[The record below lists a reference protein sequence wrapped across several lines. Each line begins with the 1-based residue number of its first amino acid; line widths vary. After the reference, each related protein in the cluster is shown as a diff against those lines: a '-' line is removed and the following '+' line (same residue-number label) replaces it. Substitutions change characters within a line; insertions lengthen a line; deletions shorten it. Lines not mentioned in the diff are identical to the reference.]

1 MSTLTF
7 KLTLPSRVGTTLSIN
22 IIGTNLHVDWGNGET
37 TTQEPNTER
46 IQETRWFDNFVSSTA
61 TNSDFKSWTVTI
73 TGDITGVGTNCFQLG
88 GGYVTEIT
96 LPEGLETIESY
107 GLRYIK
113 AEKVIIPSTVTNIDT
128 YFLYQS
134 GVKEVVFLTKNLTKL
149 NRRFL
154 SDATQVESVKLPEG
168 LISFDTSLVRQGIFY
183 NCVSLKT
190 LEVPST
196 LEVFPISNTDTA
208 NFVNV
213 QLETLKMNGGPIPN
227 PPITEN
233 TKIVVPL
240 KKLQDFLNHP
250 SYPDERD
257 RYEVYGKNLSE
268 KIYVLGTHLAE
279 NLQNKNIVANANEG
293 LTTLA
298 NKIHDINAP
307 NYKELTYN
315 LVWNDNYNEYGFRP
329 SQLPTLLLANNEV
342 VGGCLLPQDDMTSIP
357 QEIYDLADIQ
367 VSANNC
373 GTFAEL
379 QAIIDEADDGDT
391 ITLEKDYKNAGDEEP
406 LEIYNKALHIIG
418 NGHILDANNVTIVMT
433 TSYADESVLEDISF
447 INGNGVADEWNG
459 GGYCGWA
466 ETLIDCI
473 FINNK
478 GYIGGACRV
487 AEETNISNCIFI
499 NNVSYADEW
508 DSDNYVYGGGG
519 LAVEWPNTDTNIREC
534 IFVNNIAKHG
544 GGIFFDMDHQDEIV
558 DIYDCIFDDIS
569 TLYHANNIQNKYS
582 YTTQVPESDL
592 NGEEITYTWE
602 PLKLTREYGVPQVNT
617 SQDVS
622 STIMTPVQIMLT
634 VQGDTFDSDD
644 LEYNQLIFSSEESAP
659 IIDWGDD
666 TTEVYN
672 KNESLHHTF
681 SDERDKH
688 IITIDGNITA
698 LGGSCF
704 SHNTSITN
712 ITFLDDNIKL
722 DNNNLFYDCLSLTS
736 IALPNNLTSIGDT
749 CFQFCS
755 SLQSINLPT
764 SIVSLGYGCFDYC
777 LSLTNIVLPNTLTS
791 IPDYCFRR
799 CSSLTSVT
807 LPSGLT
813 DIGRFCFYDCSSLS
827 NISLPNTLTSIS
839 DSCFENCSSLT
850 NIILPDSITSLG
862 KRSFSSSGLTS
873 ITIPRAVTNI
883 GLSCF
888 MACPNLTDV
897 TFQNPTPPSFGDY
910 VFNNITIT
918 IHVPQGAKSAY
929 ETALEGQNGAHNW
942 TIVEES

>member
-7 KLTLPSRVGTTLSIN
+7 TVTLPSRVGTNLSID

-46 IQETRWFDNFVSSTA
+46 IFEKRWFDISWTA

-73 TGDITGVGTNCFQLG
+73 TGDIIGVGTNCFNLG
-88 GGYVTEIT
+88 GRYVTEIT
-96 LPEGLETIESY
+96 LPEGLETIEHY
-107 GLRYIK
+107 GLQKIN
-113 AEKVIIPSTVTNIDT
+113 AEKVIIPSTVTNIGS

-134 GVKEVVFLTKNLTKL
+134 GVKEVVFLTENLTELK
-149 NRRFL
+149 RWFL
-154 SDATQVESVKLPEG
+154 FEATQVEFVKLPEG
-168 LISFDTSLVRQGIFY
+168 LISFDTNYTTQKNFY
-183 NCVSLKT
+183 NCTSLKT

-196 LEVFPISNTDTA
+196 LEAFPISNTNA
-208 NFVNV
+208 NNFVNV
-213 QLETLKMNGGPIPN
+213 QLETLKMNGGPISN

-240 KKLQDFLNHP
+240 SKLQDFINH
-250 SYPDERD
+250 SDYPDERE
-257 RYEVYGKNLSE
+257 RYDIFGKNLSE

-279 NLQNKNIVANANEG
+279 NLQDKNITANTNEG

-315 LVWNDNYNEYGFRP
+315 LAWNDNDNEYGFRP
-329 SQLPTLLLANNEV
+329 SQFLTLLLANNEV
-342 VGGCLLPQDDMTSIP
+342 VGGCLLPQDD
-357 QEIYDLADIQ
+357 
-367 VSANNC
+367 
-373 GTFAEL
+373 
-379 QAIIDEADDGDT
+379 
-391 ITLEKDYKNAGDEEP
+391 
-406 LEIYNKALHIIG
+406 
-418 NGHILDANNVTIVMT
+418 
-433 TSYADESVLEDISF
+433 
-447 INGNGVADEWNG
+447 
-459 GGYCGWA
+459 
-466 ETLIDCI
+466 
-473 FINNK
+473 
-478 GYIGGACRV
+478 
-487 AEETNISNCIFI
+487 
-499 NNVSYADEW
+499 
-508 DSDNYVYGGGG
+508 
-519 LAVEWPNTDTNIREC
+519 
-534 IFVNNIAKHG
+534 
-544 GGIFFDMDHQDEIV
+544 
-558 DIYDCIFDDIS
+558 DIS
-569 TLYHANNIQNKYS
+569 TLYHANNIQSEYS

-592 NGEEITYTWE
+592 NGEEITYTWK

>member
-7 KLTLPSRVGTTLSIN
+7 TVTLPSRVGTNLSID

-46 IQETRWFDNFVSSTA
+46 IFEKRWFDISWTA

-73 TGDITGVGTNCFQLG
+73 TGDIIGVGTNCFNLG
-88 GGYVTEIT
+88 GRYVTEIT
-96 LPEGLETIESY
+96 LPEGLETIEHY
-107 GLRYIK
+107 GLQKIN
-113 AEKVIIPSTVTNIDT
+113 AEKVIIPSTVTNIGS

-134 GVKEVVFLTKNLTKL
+134 GVKEVVFLTENLTELK
-149 NRRFL
+149 RWFL
-154 SDATQVESVKLPEG
+154 FEATQVEFVKLPEG
-168 LISFDTSLVRQGIFY
+168 LISFDTNYTTQKNFY
-183 NCVSLKT
+183 NCTSLKT

-196 LEVFPISNTDTA
+196 LEAFPISNTNA
-208 NFVNV
+208 NNFVNV
-213 QLETLKMNGGPIPN
+213 QLETLKMNGGPISN

-240 KKLQDFLNHP
+240 SKLQDFINH
-250 SYPDERD
+250 SDYPDERE
-257 RYEVYGKNLSE
+257 RYDIFGKNLSE

-279 NLQNKNIVANANEG
+279 NLQDKNITANANEG

-315 LVWNDNYNEYGFRP
+315 LVWNDNDNEYGFRP
-329 SQLPTLLLANNEV
+329 SQFSTLLLANNEV
-342 VGGCLLPQDDMTSIP
+342 VGGCLFPQDD
-357 QEIYDLADIQ
+357 DI
-367 VSANNC
+367 N
-373 GTFAEL
+373 
-379 QAIIDEADDGDT
+379 
-391 ITLEKDYKNAGDEEP
+391 
-406 LEIYNKALHIIG
+406 
-418 NGHILDANNVTIVMT
+418 
-433 TSYADESVLEDISF
+433 
-447 INGNGVADEWNG
+447 
-459 GGYCGWA
+459 
-466 ETLIDCI
+466 
-473 FINNK
+473 
-478 GYIGGACRV
+478 
-487 AEETNISNCIFI
+487 
-499 NNVSYADEW
+499 
-508 DSDNYVYGGGG
+508 
-519 LAVEWPNTDTNIREC
+519 
-534 IFVNNIAKHG
+534 
-544 GGIFFDMDHQDEIV
+544 
-558 DIYDCIFDDIS
+558 
-569 TLYHANNIQNKYS
+569 TLYHANNIQSEYS

-592 NGEEITYTWE
+592 NGKEITYTWK
-602 PLKLTREYGVPQVNT
+602 PLKPAREYGVPQVNT

-634 VQGDTFDSDD
+634 VQGDTFDSDTLGD
-644 LEYNQLIFSSEESAP
+644 NQLIFSSEESAP

-681 SDERDKH
+681 SDGRDKH

-704 SHNTSITN
+704 LHNTSITN

-764 SIVSLGYGCFDYC
+764 SIVSLGFGCFSYC
-777 LSLTNIVLPNTLTS
+777 LSLANIVLPNTLTS
-791 IPDYCFRR
+791 IPDYCFRK

-813 DIGRFCFYDCSSLS
+813 DIGRYCFYDCLSLS
-827 NISLPNTLTSIS
+827 NISLPNTLTSIPEF
-839 DSCFENCSSLT
+839 CFENCSSLT
-850 NIILPDSITSLG
+850 NIILPDNITSIG
-862 KRSFSSSGLTS
+862 QSSFSSSGLTS
-873 ITIPRAVTNI
+873 ITIPSSVTYI
-883 GLSCF
+883 GWGCF
-888 MACPNLTDV
+888 MYCYSLRDV
-897 TFQNPTPPSFGDY
+897 TFQSSTPPSFEQ
-910 VFNNITIT
+910 NIFRNTSIT

-929 ETALEGQNGAHNW
+929 ETALKGQNGAHNW

>member
-7 KLTLPSRVGTTLSIN
+7 TVTLPSRVATNLSID

-46 IQETRWFDNFVSSTA
+46 IFEKRWFDISWTA

-73 TGDITGVGTNCFQLG
+73 TGDITGVGTNCFNLG
-88 GGYVTEIT
+88 GRYVTEIT
-96 LPEGLETIESY
+96 LPEGLETIEHY
-107 GLRYIK
+107 GLQKIN
-113 AEKVIIPSTVTNIDT
+113 AEKVIIPSTVTNIGS

-134 GVKEVVFLTKNLTKL
+134 GVKEVVFLTENLTELK
-149 NRRFL
+149 RWFL
-154 SDATQVESVKLPEG
+154 FEATQVEFVKLPEG
-168 LISFDTSLVRQGIFY
+168 LISFDTNYTTQKNFY
-183 NCVSLKT
+183 NCTSLKT

-196 LEVFPISNTDTA
+196 LEAFPISNTNA
-208 NFVNV
+208 NNFVNV
-213 QLETLKMNGGPIPN
+213 QLETLKMNGGPISN

-240 KKLQDFLNHP
+240 SKLQDFINH
-250 SYPDERD
+250 SDYPDERE
-257 RYEVYGKNLSE
+257 RYDIFGKNLSE

-279 NLQNKNIVANANEG
+279 NLQNKNITANANEG

-315 LVWNDNYNEYGFRP
+315 LAWNDNDNEYGFRP

-342 VGGCLLPQDDMTSIP
+342 VGGCLLPQDD
-357 QEIYDLADIQ
+357 
-367 VSANNC
+367 
-373 GTFAEL
+373 
-379 QAIIDEADDGDT
+379 
-391 ITLEKDYKNAGDEEP
+391 
-406 LEIYNKALHIIG
+406 
-418 NGHILDANNVTIVMT
+418 
-433 TSYADESVLEDISF
+433 
-447 INGNGVADEWNG
+447 
-459 GGYCGWA
+459 
-466 ETLIDCI
+466 
-473 FINNK
+473 
-478 GYIGGACRV
+478 
-487 AEETNISNCIFI
+487 
-499 NNVSYADEW
+499 
-508 DSDNYVYGGGG
+508 
-519 LAVEWPNTDTNIREC
+519 
-534 IFVNNIAKHG
+534 
-544 GGIFFDMDHQDEIV
+544 
-558 DIYDCIFDDIS
+558 DIS
-569 TLYHANNIQNKYS
+569 TLYHANNIQSEYS

-592 NGEEITYTWE
+592 NGKEITYTWK
-602 PLKLTREYGVPQVNT
+602 PLKPAREYGIPQVNT

-634 VQGDTFDSDD
+634 VQGDTFDNDN
-644 LEYNQLIFSSEESAP
+644 LAHNQLIFSSKESAP

-722 DNNNLFYDCLSLTS
+722 DNNNLFSNCLSLTS
-736 IALPNNLTSIGDT
+736 ITLPNNLTSIGNV
-749 CFQFCS
+749 CFDNCS
-755 SLQSINLPT
+755 SLQNINLPT
-764 SIVSLGYGCFDYC
+764 SIVSLGSSCFHGC

-791 IPDYCFRR
+791 IPNYCFRR
-799 CSSLTSVT
+799 CLSLTSVT

-813 DIGRFCFYDCSSLS
+813 DIGRFCFHNCSSLS

-850 NIILPDSITSLG
+850 NIILPDNITSIG
-862 KRSFSSSGLTS
+862 QSSFSSSGLTN
-873 ITIPRAVTNI
+873 ITIPSAVTHI
-883 GLSCF
+883 GLGCF
-888 MACPNLTDV
+888 MNCSSLRDV
-897 TFQNPTPPSFGDY
+897 TFQSSAPPNFEQN
-910 VFNNITIT
+910 VFRNTSIT